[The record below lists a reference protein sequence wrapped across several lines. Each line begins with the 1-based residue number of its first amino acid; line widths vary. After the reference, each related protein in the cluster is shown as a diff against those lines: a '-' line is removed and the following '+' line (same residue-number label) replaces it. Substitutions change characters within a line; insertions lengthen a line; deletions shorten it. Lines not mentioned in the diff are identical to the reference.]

1 MTKLVE
7 FPDLGLSF
15 NLDPVAF
22 KIGSFE
28 IYWYGIVIAL
38 GFVLA
43 LIYCMKNF
51 KRFGISTTR
60 ALDVIL
66 VGIVGGVVGAR
77 VYYVIFS
84 WDTFKGDLGSIF
96 DIRDGGIA
104 IYGGL
109 IGAILVGVLMCKIRK
124 VKVGPMLDICG
135 IGFLI
140 GQGIGRWGNFF
151 NVEAFGSNTNLPWGM
166 TGPSIV
172 NYLSGKSGELSQIGV
187 TVDPSMPVH
196 PTFFYEFLW
205 CIIGFVLLHIFSKH
219 RKFDGEVFLLYTA
232 WYGFGR
238 FWIEGLRT
246 DSLMIGNLRAS
257 QLLAGFVV
265 IISIIIIVVKR
276 NQIKRSGEQPVLYV
290 DTQESK
296 DIIEMDNDDEKS
308 KKIKKD
314 EIKLEKEFIP
324 KEKIEE
330 QLQDNIY
337 DLEDEKGE
345 KDSESN

>member
-7 FPDLGLSF
+7 FPKLGFSF
-15 NLDPVAF
+15 NIDPIAF

-28 IYWYGIVIAL
+28 IYWYGILIAL
-38 GFVLA
+38 GFILA
-43 LIYCMKNF
+43 LIYVMKNF
-51 KRFGISTTR
+51 RRFGISTTR

-66 VGIVGGVVGAR
+66 VGFVGGIIGAR
-77 VYYVIFS
+77 LYFVIFS
-84 WDTFKGDLGSIF
+84 WDTFKNNLSSIF

-109 IGAILVGVLMCKIRK
+109 IGSILVGVLMCKIRK
-124 VKVGPMLDICG
+124 VKIAPMLDVAG

-172 NYLSGKSGELSQIGV
+172 NYLSGKSGELAEIGV
-187 TVDPSMPVH
+187 KIDPNMPVH
-196 PTFFYEFLW
+196 PMFFYEFLW
-205 CIIGFVLLHIFSKH
+205 CALGFVLLHIFSKH
-219 RKFDGEVFLLYTA
+219 RKFDGEVFLLYLA

-257 QLLAGFVV
+257 KVLAGFVFIISLV
-265 IISIIIIVVKR
+265 IIFVKL
-276 NQIKRSGEQPVLYV
+276 NKIKRSGEKQVLYV
-290 DTQESK
+290 YTKQSK
-296 DIIEMDNDDEKS
+296 DIIEMDNN
-308 KKIKKD
+308 
-314 EIKLEKEFIP
+314 
-324 KEKIEE
+324 
-330 QLQDNIY
+330 DNIDRKAKKNLQKLNE
-337 DLEDEKGE
+337 DLVELDNEEGE
-345 KDSESN
+345 QEIEIN